1 MGRSLTWRNLKNC
14 DNNLSKVGG
23 PKEIIVCMKTTVK
36 LLLLVGLL
44 VWTIVTAAI
53 TFAFL
58 LAREEKREIFP
69 HQTQIM
75 KVPIKEQAFPTFVYA
90 LGMVEVGT
98 AYQDSDKRG
107 LAGELGPLQITKAY
121 WKDSGV
127 PGRWEDCRSWEY
139 SVKVLCSYL
148 RRYAKEA
155 LQKNDFETLAR
166 IHNGGPRG
174 AQKPQTA
181 SYWEK
186 VQRYL

>member
-1 MGRSLTWRNLKNC
+1 
-14 DNNLSKVGG
+14 
-23 PKEIIVCMKTTVK
+23 MKTTVK

-44 VWTIVTAAI
+44 IWTIVTAAI

-58 LAREEKREIFP
+58 QARDEIRGNTISIQQQFQKPQQMDTLNKNQEEETLQRNVSKTVQYLI
-69 HQTQIM
+69 
-75 KVPIKEQAFPTFVYA
+75 YA
-90 LGMVEVGT
+90 IGMVEVGS
-98 AYQDSDKRG
+98 AYQDCNKRG
-107 LAGELGPLQITKAY
+107 LNGELGPLQITRAY
-121 WKDSGV
+121 WKDSNVAGE
-127 PGRWEDCRSWEY
+127 WEDCCSWEY

>member
-1 MGRSLTWRNLKNC
+1 
-14 DNNLSKVGG
+14 
-23 PKEIIVCMKTTVK
+23 MKTTVK

-44 VWTIVTAAI
+44 VWTIVTAVI

-58 LAREEKREIFP
+58 QARDEIRGNTISIQQQLQKPQQLQKLQQLQKPQQLDTLNKNQEEETLQRNISKTVQHLI
-69 HQTQIM
+69 
-75 KVPIKEQAFPTFVYA
+75 YA

-98 AYQDSDKRG
+98 AYQDCNKRG
-107 LAGELGPLQITKAY
+107 LNGELGPLQITRAY
-121 WKDSGV
+121 WKDSNVAGE
-127 PGRWEDCRSWEY
+127 WEDCCSWDY
-139 SVKVLCSYL
+139 SVQVLTAYFL
-148 RRYAKEA
+148 RYGKEA
-155 LQKNDFETLAR
+155 LLKNDFETLAR

>member
-1 MGRSLTWRNLKNC
+1 
-14 DNNLSKVGG
+14 
-23 PKEIIVCMKTTVK
+23 MKTTVK

-58 LAREEKREIFP
+58 QAREEKRGNTISIQQQLQKPQQMDTLNKNQEEETLQRNVSKTVQYLI
-69 HQTQIM
+69 
-75 KVPIKEQAFPTFVYA
+75 YA
-90 LGMVEVGT
+90 IGMVEVGS
-98 AYQDSDKRG
+98 AYQDCNKRG
-107 LAGELGPLQITKAY
+107 LNGELGPLQITRAY
-121 WKDSGV
+121 WKDSNVAGE
-127 PGRWEDCRSWEY
+127 WEDCCSWDY
-139 SVKVLCSYL
+139 SVKVLQSYL

-181 SYWEK
+181 RYWAK

>member
-1 MGRSLTWRNLKNC
+1 
-14 DNNLSKVGG
+14 
-23 PKEIIVCMKTTVK
+23 MKTTVK

-58 LAREEKREIFP
+58 QTRDEIRGNTISIQQQLQKP
-69 HQTQIM
+69 QQLQKTQQLQKM
-75 KVPIKEQAFPTFVYA
+75 KVLIKEQVESPQNEVSKTFQDLVYA

-127 PGRWEDCRSWEY
+127 PGRWEDCENWDY
-139 SVKVLCSYL
+139 SVRVVKAYWE
-148 RRYAKEA
+148 RYAKQA
-155 LQKNDFETLAR
+155 LKENDFEALAR
-166 IHNGGPRG
+166 IHNGGPAG
-174 AQKPQTA
+174 ATKQATKK
-181 SYWEK
+181 YWEK
-186 VQRYL
+186 VKKFL

>member
-1 MGRSLTWRNLKNC
+1 
-14 DNNLSKVGG
+14 
-23 PKEIIVCMKTTVK
+23 MKTTVK

-44 VWTIVTAAI
+44 VWTIVTAVI

-58 LAREEKREIFP
+58 QARDEIRGNAISI
-69 HQTQIM
+69 QQQLQKTQQLQKM
-75 KVPIKEQAFPTFVYA
+75 KVPIKEQVESPQNEVSKTFSTFVYA

-139 SVKVLCSYL
+139 SVKVLYSYL

>member
-1 MGRSLTWRNLKNC
+1 
-14 DNNLSKVGG
+14 
-23 PKEIIVCMKTTVK
+23 MKTTVK

-44 VWTIVTAAI
+44 VWTIVSAAI

-58 LAREEKREIFP
+58 QARDEIRGNTISIQQQLQKP
-69 HQTQIM
+69 QQMQKM
-75 KVPIKEQAFPTFVYA
+75 KVPIKEQVESLQNEVSKTFQDLVYA

-107 LAGELGPLQITKAY
+107 LAGELGPLQITKDY
-121 WKDSGV
+121 WKDSNI
-127 PGRWEDCRSWEY
+127 PGKWEDCRSWEY
-139 SVKVLCSYL
+139 SVKVLQSFL
-148 RRYAKEA
+148 SRYAKVA

>member
-1 MGRSLTWRNLKNC
+1 
-14 DNNLSKVGG
+14 
-23 PKEIIVCMKTTVK
+23 MKTTVK

-58 LAREEKREIFP
+58 QARDEIRGNTISIQQQLQKPQQMDTLNKNQEEETLQRNVSKTVQYLI
-69 HQTQIM
+69 
-75 KVPIKEQAFPTFVYA
+75 YA
-90 LGMVEVGT
+90 IGMVEVGS
-98 AYQDSDKRG
+98 AYQDCNKRG
-107 LAGELGPLQITKAY
+107 LNGELGPLQITKAY

>member
-1 MGRSLTWRNLKNC
+1 
-14 DNNLSKVGG
+14 
-23 PKEIIVCMKTTVK
+23 MKTTVK

-58 LAREEKREIFP
+58 QARDEIRGNTISIQQQLQKLQQMDTLNKNQEEETLQRNVSKTVQYLI
-69 HQTQIM
+69 
-75 KVPIKEQAFPTFVYA
+75 YA
-90 LGMVEVGT
+90 IGMVEVGS
-98 AYQDSDKRG
+98 AYQDCNKRG
-107 LAGELGPLQITKAY
+107 LNGELGPLQITRAY

>member
-1 MGRSLTWRNLKNC
+1 
-14 DNNLSKVGG
+14 
-23 PKEIIVCMKTTVK
+23 MKTTVK

-44 VWTIVTAAI
+44 VWTILTAAI

-58 LAREEKREIFP
+58 QARDDIRGNTISIQQQLQKPQQMDTLNKNQEEETLQRNVSKTVQYLI
-69 HQTQIM
+69 
-75 KVPIKEQAFPTFVYA
+75 YA
-90 LGMVEVGT
+90 IGMVEVGS
-98 AYQDSDKRG
+98 AYQDCNKRG
-107 LAGELGPLQITKAY
+107 LNGELGPLQITRAY

>member
-1 MGRSLTWRNLKNC
+1 
-14 DNNLSKVGG
+14 
-23 PKEIIVCMKTTVK
+23 MKTTVK

-44 VWTIVTAAI
+44 IWTIVTAAI

-58 LAREEKREIFP
+58 QARDEIRGNTISIQQQLQKPQQMDTLNKNQEEETLQRNVSKTVQYLI
-69 HQTQIM
+69 
-75 KVPIKEQAFPTFVYA
+75 YA
-90 LGMVEVGT
+90 IGMVEVGS
-98 AYQDSDKRG
+98 AYQDCNKRG
-107 LAGELGPLQITKAY
+107 LNGELGPLQITKAY

-127 PGRWEDCRSWEY
+127 HGRWEDCRSWEY

>member
-1 MGRSLTWRNLKNC
+1 
-14 DNNLSKVGG
+14 
-23 PKEIIVCMKTTVK
+23 MKTTVK

-44 VWTIVTAAI
+44 IWTIVTAAI

-58 LAREEKREIFP
+58 QARDEIRGNTISI
-69 HQTQIM
+69 QQQMLKM
-75 KVPIKEQAFPTFVYA
+75 KVPIKEQVESPQNEVSKTFQDLVYA

-107 LAGELGPLQITKAY
+107 LAGELGPLQITRAY
-121 WKDSGV
+121 WKDSNI
-127 PGRWEDCRSWEY
+127 PGKWEDCRSWEY

-174 AQKPQTA
+174 AKKPQTA
-181 SYWEK
+181 RYWAK

>member
-1 MGRSLTWRNLKNC
+1 MR
-14 DNNLSKVGG
+14 
-23 PKEIIVCMKTTVK
+23 MKTTVK

-44 VWTIVTAAI
+44 IWTIVTAAI

-58 LAREEKREIFP
+58 LARDEIRGNTISIQQQLQKPQQMDTLNKNQEEETLQRNVSKTVQFLI
-69 HQTQIM
+69 
-75 KVPIKEQAFPTFVYA
+75 YA
-90 LGMVEVGT
+90 IGMVEVGS
-98 AYQDSDKRG
+98 AYQDCNKRG
-107 LAGELGPLQITKAY
+107 LNGELGPLQITRAY

-155 LQKNDFETLAR
+155 LQKNDFETLVR

>member
-1 MGRSLTWRNLKNC
+1 
-14 DNNLSKVGG
+14 
-23 PKEIIVCMKTTVK
+23 MKTTVK

-44 VWTIVTAAI
+44 VWTILTAAI

-58 LAREEKREIFP
+58 QARDEIRGNTISIQQQLQKPQQMDTLNKNQEEETLQRNVSKTVQYLI
-69 HQTQIM
+69 
-75 KVPIKEQAFPTFVYA
+75 YA
-90 LGMVEVGT
+90 IGMVEVGS
-98 AYQDSDKRG
+98 AYQDCNKRG
-107 LAGELGPLQITKAY
+107 LNGELGPLQITRAY